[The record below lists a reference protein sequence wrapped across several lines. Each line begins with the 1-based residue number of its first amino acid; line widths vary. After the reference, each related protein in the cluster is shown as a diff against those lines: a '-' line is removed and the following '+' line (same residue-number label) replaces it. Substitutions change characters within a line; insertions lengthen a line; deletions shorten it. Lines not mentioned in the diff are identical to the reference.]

1 MAKKPGIKCI
11 GIVGGLGPKTA
22 FHFSQRIN
30 DRFTS
35 IAKIQPDLLLENLPV
50 SDEQLEKMAKGEPCP
65 EIAELMRDSVRKLNS
80 AGADLIV
87 IPCNTVH
94 VFIEPLRKSSPTP
107 ILSIIEETAK
117 ICKEKKLK
125 TVGIL
130 ASNTTIRKNLYA
142 HEWAKAEIKI
152 VAPSREEQNK
162 INEIIFRINR
172 DNSATEDKKTLL
184 QIIDKLKER
193 GAETVVLACTDL
205 QQLISSKDTTVP
217 LLDSFAVLEDAVFD
231 FLIERD

>member
-1 MAKKPGIKCI
+1 MAKKSTSKCV

-22 FHFSQRIN
+22 FQFSQRIN

-50 SDEQLEKMAKGEPCP
+50 SDEQLERMVKGEPCP
-65 EIAELMRDSVRKLNS
+65 EIVELMRDSVRKLNS

-94 VFIEPLRKSSPTP
+94 VFIEPLRQASPTP

-117 ICKEKKLK
+117 ICKKKKLK

-130 ASNTTIRKNLYA
+130 ASNTTIKNNLYTNGLG
-142 HEWAKAEIKI
+142 KFDIKTLI
-152 VAPSREEQNK
+152 PSEEEQDK
-162 INEIIFRINR
+162 INKIIFRIVR
-172 DNSATEDKKTLL
+172 NSSTPYDKKTLL
-184 QIIDKLKER
+184 KITRRLQGQ
-193 GAETVVLACTDL
+193 GAEIVVLACTDL
-205 QQLISSKDTTVP
+205 QELLPLEDTTVP
-217 LLDSFAVLEDAVFD
+217 LLDSLAVLEEAVLD
-231 FLIERD
+231 FLTKD